1 MGPSQPPIGRR
12 FLGALRLVHPFP
24 SVLDGLVVGLVA
36 MLAGGTVDTA
46 LRLGVSMTLL
56 QVSIGTL
63 NDIVDAPLDAGRK
76 PGKPLPA
83 GLVPGRVARGIAALA
98 ALLGVALALPS
109 GPSLTLLALVVLGIG
124 FAYDLRAKG
133 TALSWLPFALGI
145 PLLPV
150 YGWLGAVGTLPAV
163 FGALVPI
170 AFLAGA
176 ALAIS
181 NALVD
186 VERDREG
193 GAGSVAIRLGQPRA
207 ALATLVLW
215 GLVAVAATATAL
227 SAAAPGGWLAA
238 VGGASLVPVL
248 GAILGAAGVRR
259 TSVPWKEL
267 AWEVQAVG
275 AGLLAV
281 AWLGAITAAT

>member
-1 MGPSQPPIGRR
+1 
-12 FLGALRLVHPFP
+12 
-24 SVLDGLVVGLVA
+24 
-36 MLAGGTVDTA
+36 MLAGGPLDAA

-56 QVSIGTL
+56 QVSIGAL

-76 PGKPLPA
+76 PGKPIPA
-83 GLVPGRVARGIAALA
+83 GLVSGRLASVIAALA
-98 ALLGVALALPS
+98 AVLGVGLALPS
-109 GPSLTLLALVVLGIG
+109 GLSLALLALVVLGIG
-124 FAYDLRAKG
+124 WAYDVWAKG

-150 YGWLGAVGTLPAV
+150 YGWLGAAGTLPPV

-176 ALAIS
+176 ALSIS

-193 GAGSVAIRLGQPRA
+193 GAGSVAIRLGQGRA
-207 ALATLVLW
+207 ALATFVLW

-248 GAILGAAGVRR
+248 GALLGAAGARR
-259 TSVPWKEL
+259 TSAPWKEL
-267 AWEVQAVG
+267 AWEAQAVG

-281 AWLGAITAAT
+281 AWLGAITAAG